1 VLLQSK
7 ILSPGGVCIAHQPRI
22 SLRRMCDRDHLGA
35 LGVKEEDILPLE
47 LGQMKLIPLD
57 HRCVLVVRRIK

>member
-22 SLRRMCDRDHLGA
+22 SLRRMCDRDRLGA
-35 LGVKEEDILPLE
+35 LGVEEKDILPLE
-47 LGQMKLIPLD
+47 PGQMKLIPLG
-57 HRCVLVVRRIK
+57 RGCVLFVRRIK

>member
-7 ILSPGGVCIAHQPRI
+7 ILSPGGVCVAHQPRI

-47 LGQMKLIPLD
+47 TGQMKLIPLG
-57 HRCVLVVRRIK
+57 RGCVLFVRRIK

>member
-1 VLLQSK
+1 MLLQSK

-22 SLRRMCDRDHLGA
+22 SLRRMCDRDRLGA